1 MKKSDLQVYFYT
13 LIKRFDNMFHDPK
26 AQWSDYQRL
35 ASDAL
40 VVLGRTVDE
49 WPDNEQEYFKTYHNG
64 YDQGRFDEF
73 ADRVGK
79 EQAEKVKGKLE
90 QQESC
95 PYCHGGEKH
104 KALYIKD
111 NKARRIVLNIKN
123 DKHHPHSIAVWY
135 KDFTIGDDY
144 EPGGWIV
151 KNVPLKYWTSINYCP
166 MCGRPLNEEEHE

>member
-1 MKKSDLQVYFYT
+1 MKKSDLQVYFHDLQNRY
-13 LIKRFDNMFHDPK
+13 DNMDTDPDV
-26 AQWSDYQRL
+26 QRVDYQVMAHNALTILERIIDEGLDDEQKRL
-35 ASDAL
+35 EA
-40 VVLGRTVDE
+40 
-49 WPDNEQEYFKTYHNG
+49 YHNG

-144 EPGGWIV
+144 
-151 KNVPLKYWTSINYCP
+151 
-166 MCGRPLNEEEHE
+166 

>member
-1 MKKSDLQVYFYT
+1 MSRARREDHEVAVAFAKYAKLRYREFQK
-13 LIKRFDNMFHDPK
+13 LKRSQKD
-26 AQWSDYQRL
+26 
-35 ASDAL
+35 
-40 VVLGRTVDE
+40 
-49 WPDNEQEYFKTYHNG
+49 
-64 YDQGRFDEF
+64 
-73 ADRVGK
+73 
-79 EQAEKVKGKLE
+79 
-90 QQESC
+90 C

-151 KNVPLKYWTSINYCP
+151 KNAPLKYWTSINYCP
-166 MCGRPLNEEEHE
+166 MCGRKLGNDDD